1 RRSFTHEYFE
11 GGTKD
16 TKVSDDLN
24 CELRDLRVLRGKQNK
39 LNATH
44 APDKSLNATILAN
57 AKGNRLAR
65 RSQSVFR
72 RSAAGL

>member
-1 RRSFTHEYFE
+1 MFSPRRHEGQEGFGQFE
-11 GGTKD
+11 
-16 TKVSDDLN
+16 LQ
-24 CELRDLRVLRGKQNK
+24 LRDLRVLRGKQNK

-44 APDKSLNATILAN
+44 APDKSLNPKILAE